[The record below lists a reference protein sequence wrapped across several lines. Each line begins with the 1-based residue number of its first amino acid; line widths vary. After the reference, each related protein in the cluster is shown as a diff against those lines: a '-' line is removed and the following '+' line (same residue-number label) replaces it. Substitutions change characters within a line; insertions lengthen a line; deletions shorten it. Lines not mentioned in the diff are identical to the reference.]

1 LVKNFKAFVT
11 SQNQNGKFENNIFE
25 KSIDD
30 LPDGDLL
37 IRVEYSSLNYKDALS
52 ASGAKGIT
60 KSYPHTPGIDAS
72 GVVEESMNHHFL
84 VGEKVIV
91 TGFDLGMNTS
101 GGFAEYIRVPSS
113 WVVKCPESLSTKES
127 MMIGTAGLT
136 AGLCLE
142 EIEKHKLLKNL
153 EVIVSGAT
161 GGVGSIAIKLLS
173 LLDAKVTAITGKK
186 NEYKFL
192 YDLGSSKIIQ
202 RKELIEST
210 RLPLSKG
217 LYDAAVD
224 VAGGNILTNI
234 IASMKYN
241 GTITAC
247 GNVAS
252 PEFETTVFPFILR
265 GNRLI
270 GIDSATCSI
279 PLREKIWNNF
289 STKWRL
295 KNLDNICKII
305 DLNHLN
311 NEIEKILSGKQIG
324 RVIVKI
330 N

>member
-1 LVKNFKAFVT
+1 MVKNFKAFVT

-37 IRVEYSSLNYKDALS
+37 IRVKYSSLNYKDALS
-52 ASGAKGIT
+52 ASGATGIT

-72 GVVEESMNHHFL
+72 GVIEESTNHHFL

-142 EIEKHKLLKNL
+142 EIEKHKSLKNL

>member
-1 LVKNFKAFVT
+1 MVKNFKAFVT

-52 ASGAKGIT
+52 ASGATGIT

-72 GVVEESMNHHFL
+72 GVVEESTNHHFL

-113 WVVKCPESLSTKES
+113 WAVKCPESLSTKES

-142 EIEKHKLLKNL
+142 EIEKHKSLKNL

-173 LLDAKVTAITGKK
+173 LMDAKVTAITGKK
-186 NEYKFL
+186 NKYKFL

-247 GNVAS
+247 GNVAG
-252 PEFETTVFPFILR
+252 PKFETTVFPFILR

-330 N
+330 H

>member
-1 LVKNFKAFVT
+1 MVKNFKAFVT

-52 ASGAKGIT
+52 ASGATGIT

-72 GVVEESMNHHFL
+72 GVIEESTNHHFL
-84 VGEKVIV
+84 IGEKVIV

-113 WVVKCPESLSTKES
+113 WAVKCPESLSTKES

-142 EIEKHKLLKNL
+142 EIEKHKSLKNL

-247 GNVAS
+247 GNVAG
-252 PEFETTVFPFILR
+252 PKFETTVFPFILR

>member
-1 LVKNFKAFVT
+1 MVKNFKAFVT
-11 SQNQNGKFENNIFE
+11 SKNQNGKFENSIFE

-37 IRVEYSSLNYKDALS
+37 IRVKYSSLNYKDSLS
-52 ASGAKGIT
+52 ASGTKGIT

-72 GVVEESMNHHFL
+72 GVVEESTNHHFP

-101 GGFAEYIRVPSS
+101 GGFAEYIRIPSS
-113 WVVKCPESLSTKES
+113 WAVKCPESLSTKES

-142 EIEKHKLLKNL
+142 EIEKHKSLKNL

-224 VAGGNILTNI
+224 VAGGSILTNI

-247 GNVAS
+247 GNVAG
-252 PEFETTVFPFILR
+252 PKFETTVFPFILR

-279 PLREKIWNNF
+279 PLREKIWNKF
-289 STKWRL
+289 SNKWKL
-295 KNLDNICKII
+295 KNLDNICKVI
-305 DLNHLN
+305 DLSNLN

-324 RVIVKI
+324 RVVVKI
-330 N
+330 

>member
-1 LVKNFKAFVT
+1 MVKNFKAFVT
-11 SQNQNGKFENNIFE
+11 SQNQNGKFENNIFK

-37 IRVEYSSLNYKDALS
+37 IRVKYSSLNYKDALS
-52 ASGAKGIT
+52 ASGATGIT

-72 GVVEESMNHHFL
+72 GVIEESTNHHFL
-84 VGEKVIV
+84 IGEKVIV

-113 WVVKCPESLSTKES
+113 WAVKCPESLSTKES

-142 EIEKHKLLKNL
+142 EIEKHKSLKNL

-173 LLDAKVTAITGKK
+173 LLGAKVTAITGKK
-186 NEYKFL
+186 NEYEFL
-192 YDLGSSKIIQ
+192 YDLGSLKIIQ

-295 KNLDNICKII
+295 KNLDNMCKII

-330 N
+330 H

>member
-1 LVKNFKAFVT
+1 MVKNFKAFVT
-11 SQNQNGKFENNIFE
+11 SQNQNGKFENNIFK

-52 ASGAKGIT
+52 ASGATGIT

-72 GVVEESMNHHFL
+72 GVIEESTNHHFL

-113 WVVKCPESLSTKES
+113 WAVKCPESLSTKES

-142 EIEKHKLLKNL
+142 EIEKHKSLKNL

-279 PLREKIWNNF
+279 SLREKIWNNF

-295 KNLDNICKII
+295 KNLDNICKIT
-305 DLNHLN
+305 DLNNLD

-330 N
+330 H

>member
-1 LVKNFKAFVT
+1 MKAE
-11 SQNQNGKFENNIFE
+11 QDQEPN
-25 KSIDD
+25 
-30 LPDGDLL
+30 
-37 IRVEYSSLNYKDALS
+37 
-52 ASGAKGIT
+52 
-60 KSYPHTPGIDAS
+60 
-72 GVVEESMNHHFL
+72 
-84 VGEKVIV
+84 
-91 TGFDLGMNTS
+91 
-101 GGFAEYIRVPSS
+101 
-113 WVVKCPESLSTKES
+113 
-127 MMIGTAGLT
+127 
-136 AGLCLE
+136 
-142 EIEKHKLLKNL
+142 
-153 EVIVSGAT
+153 
-161 GGVGSIAIKLLS
+161 
-173 LLDAKVTAITGKK
+173 AKVTAITGKK

>member
-1 LVKNFKAFVT
+1 MVKNFKAFVT

-52 ASGAKGIT
+52 ASGATGIT

-72 GVVEESMNHHFL
+72 GVIEESTNHHFL
-84 VGEKVIV
+84 IGEKVIV

-113 WVVKCPESLSTKES
+113 WAVKCPESLSTKES

-142 EIEKHKLLKNL
+142 EIEKHKSLKNL

>member
-1 LVKNFKAFVT
+1 MVKNFKAFVT
-11 SQNQNGKFENNIFE
+11 SKNQNGKFENSIFE

-37 IRVEYSSLNYKDALS
+37 IRVEYSSLNYKDSLS
-52 ASGAKGIT
+52 ASGTKRIT

-72 GVVEESMNHHFL
+72 GVVEKSTNDHFL

-101 GGFAEYIRVPSS
+101 GGFAEYIRIPSS
-113 WVVKCPESLSTKES
+113 WAVKCPESLSTKES

-142 EIEKHKLLKNL
+142 EIEKHKSLKNL

-186 NEYKFL
+186 DEYKFL

-217 LYDAAVD
+217 LYDAAID

-247 GNVAS
+247 GNVAG
-252 PEFETTVFPFILR
+252 PKFETTVFPFILR

-279 PLREKIWNNF
+279 PLREKIWNKF
-289 STKWRL
+289 SNKWKL
-295 KNLDNICKII
+295 KNLDNICKVI
-305 DLNHLN
+305 DLSNLN
-311 NEIEKILSGKQIG
+311 NEIEKILSGKQFG
-324 RVIVKI
+324 RVVVKI
-330 N
+330 

>member
-1 LVKNFKAFVT
+1 MVKNFKAFVT

-52 ASGAKGIT
+52 ASGTKGIT

-72 GVVEESMNHHFL
+72 GVVEESTNHHFL
-84 VGEKVIV
+84 AGEKVIV

-142 EIEKHKLLKNL
+142 EIEKHKSLKNL

>member
-1 LVKNFKAFVT
+1 MVKNFKAFVT

-52 ASGAKGIT
+52 ASGATGIT

-72 GVVEESMNHHFL
+72 GVIEESTNHHFL

-113 WVVKCPESLSTKES
+113 WAVKCPESLSTKES

-142 EIEKHKLLKNL
+142 EIEIHKSLKDL

-173 LLDAKVTAITGKK
+173 LLGAKVTAITGKR
-186 NEYKFL
+186 NEEEFL
-192 YDLGSSKIIQ
+192 VDLGSSKVIQ

-247 GNVAS
+247 GNVAG
-252 PEFETTVFPFILR
+252 PKFETTVFPFILR

-330 N
+330 H

>member
-1 LVKNFKAFVT
+1 MVKNFKAFVT

-37 IRVEYSSLNYKDALS
+37 IRVKYSSLNYKDALS
-52 ASGAKGIT
+52 ASGATGIT

-72 GVVEESMNHHFL
+72 GVIEESTNHHFL

-113 WVVKCPESLSTKES
+113 WAVKCPESLSTKES

-142 EIEKHKLLKNL
+142 EIEKHKSLKNL

-202 RKELIEST
+202 RKKLIEST

-247 GNVAS
+247 GNVAG
-252 PEFETTVFPFILR
+252 PKFETTVFPFILR

>member
-1 LVKNFKAFVT
+1 
-11 SQNQNGKFENNIFE
+11 
-25 KSIDD
+25 
-30 LPDGDLL
+30 
-37 IRVEYSSLNYKDALS
+37 
-52 ASGAKGIT
+52 
-60 KSYPHTPGIDAS
+60 
-72 GVVEESMNHHFL
+72 M
-84 VGEKVIV
+84 

-113 WVVKCPESLSTKES
+113 WAVKCPESLSTKES

-142 EIEKHKLLKNL
+142 EIEKHKSLKNL
-153 EVIVSGAT
+153 EVIVSGST

-247 GNVAS
+247 GNVAG
-252 PEFETTVFPFILR
+252 PKFETTVFPFILR

-295 KNLDNICKII
+295 KNLDNICKIT
-305 DLNHLN
+305 DLNNLD

-324 RVIVKI
+324 RVVVKI
-330 N
+330 